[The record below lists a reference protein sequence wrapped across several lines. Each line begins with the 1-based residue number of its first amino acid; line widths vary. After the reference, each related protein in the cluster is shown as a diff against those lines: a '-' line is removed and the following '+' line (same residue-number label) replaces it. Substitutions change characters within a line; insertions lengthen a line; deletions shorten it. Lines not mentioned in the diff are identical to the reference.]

1 MSSVEFFVTE
11 GVGVADIL
19 SGSTEVKPTS
29 ETIHVT
35 ESAQVDDGGG
45 SSSGTTIVYPTTVRV
60 LNPFNFVT
68 IVRR

>member
-11 GVGVADIL
+11 GVGMADIL

-35 ESAQVDDGGG
+35 ESAQVDKGAGAA
-45 SSSGTTIVYPTTVRV
+45 TIVYPTTVRV

-68 IVRR
+68 IVRSE